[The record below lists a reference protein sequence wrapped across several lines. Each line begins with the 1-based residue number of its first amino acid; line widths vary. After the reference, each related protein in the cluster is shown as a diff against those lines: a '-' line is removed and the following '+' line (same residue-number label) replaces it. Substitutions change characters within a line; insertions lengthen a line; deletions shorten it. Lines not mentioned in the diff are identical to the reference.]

1 MEMKKAGE
9 ERKLQLQELEEL
21 RLDAYENS
29 SLYKEKSKMF
39 HGNMILRK
47 SFEVG
52 QKILLYNSRL
62 KLMPENKSI
71 DTWKLFK
78 VNGHRLKPFHEEM
91 TILSLEDVDLA
102 LPEYFD

>member
-1 MEMKKAGE
+1 MKKDGE
-9 ERKLQLQELEEL
+9 EKKLQLQELEEL
-21 RLDAYENS
+21 MLDAYENS
-29 SLYKEKSKMF
+29 RLYKEKSKMV

-62 KLMPENKSI
+62 KLMPGN
-71 DTWKLFK
+71 W
-78 VNGHRLKPFHEEM
+78 LKPFHEEI